1 MYLQLLATAMGT
13 KCAPRYGCLTV
24 GCLEETTNVSP
35 KYFNESECK
44 LIMELLKRI
53 MGDGFIFW
61 PLKLSFEK
69 FKTCLNNIN
78 PSIKF
83 TFEKQEIIYENEKK
97 VQI

>member
-35 KYFNESECK
+35 KYF
-44 LIMELLKRI
+44 ELLKRI